1 MKRISLIM
9 SLLFLMLVTGI
20 SLAAQKTVTISWNRN
35 TETDMQQYEVYL
47 NDVLVATVPQSSSG
61 NTISWTGSVDIRD
74 GDNVAKVIAVD
85 EAGNKSQPGLSN
97 SVNPAPA
104 QPTGC
109 TLGVE

>member
-1 MKRISLIM
+1 MKRISLII
-9 SLLFLMLVTGI
+9 SLLFLMMITGI

-47 NDVLVATVPQSSSG
+47 NDVLVATVPQSPSG
-61 NTISWTGSVDIRD
+61 NILSWTGSVDIRD
-74 GDNVAKVIAVD
+74 GDNVAKVVAVD

>member
-1 MKRISLIM
+1 MKRFKLVLAGVI
-9 SLLFLMLVTGI
+9 LLLVAGLGF
-20 SLAAQKTVTISWNRN
+20 SAQKTVTISWNRN
-35 TETDMQQYEVYL
+35 TETDMAQYEVYL
-47 NDVLVATVPQSSSG
+47 NDSLIATVSQPDSG
-61 NTISWTGSVDIRD
+61 DTVSWTGTVNISD

>member
-1 MKRISLIM
+1 MVKIRILI
-9 SLLFLMLVTGI
+9 LGLVLFLVTGI
-20 SLAAQKTVTISWNRN
+20 GLAAQKTVTITWDRN
-35 TETDMQQYEVYL
+35 TESDMKQYEVFL
-47 NDVLVATVPQSSSG
+47 NDTLVATVPQPDSG
-61 NTISWTGSVDIRD
+61 DTVSWTGMVDISD

>member
-1 MKRISLIM
+1 MKKVKLLLVGLI
-9 SLLFLMLVTGI
+9 LLLATGI
-20 SLAAQKTVTISWNRN
+20 GFTAQKTVTITWDRN
-35 TETDMQQYEVYL
+35 TETDMAQYEVYL
-47 NDVLVATVPQSSSG
+47 NNALVATVPQPDSG
-61 NTISWTGSVDIRD
+61 DTVSWTGTVDISD

>member
-1 MKRISLIM
+1 MVRIRVLI
-9 SLLFLMLVTGI
+9 LGLVLFLATGI
-20 SLAAQKTVTISWNRN
+20 GLAAQKTVTITWDRN
-35 TETDMQQYEVYL
+35 TETDMAQYEVYL
-47 NDVLVATVPQSSSG
+47 NDSLIATVPQPDSG
-61 NTISWTGSVDIRD
+61 DTVSWTGTVDISD
-74 GDNVAKVIAVD
+74 GDNIAKVIAVD

>member
-1 MKRISLIM
+1 MKRVKLVLVGLV
-9 SLLFLMLVTGI
+9 LLLATGI
-20 SLAAQKTVTISWNRN
+20 GLAAQKTVTISWNRN
-35 TETDMQQYEVYL
+35 TETDMQQYKVYL
-47 NDVLVATVPQSSSG
+47 NDVLVATVPQSPSG
-61 NTISWTGSVDIRD
+61 NILSWTGSVDIRD

>member
-1 MKRISLIM
+1 MKRIKLVLVGLV
-9 SLLFLMLVTGI
+9 LLLATGI
-20 SLAAQKTVTISWNRN
+20 GFAAQKTVTITWDRN
-35 TETDMQQYEVYL
+35 TETDMAQYEVYL
-47 NDVLVATVPQSSSG
+47 NDSLVATVPQPDSG
-61 NTISWTGSVDIRD
+61 DTVSWTGTVNISD